1 MSVITFWHLHYSYAK
16 FGFCIVMQFQTLKSL
31 CRCCYAKFVCCSPD
45 QSSSRQHLSHFS
57 RDIAKFITHFIV
69 EEIDENTSM
78 EDLQK
83 MMAVALV
90 YRVLVCFYEVGHV
103 SCRPDTGSHSCVHLV
118 GLNQMQ
124 IKSIPRISTV

>member
-1 MSVITFWHLHYSYAK
+1 MFNVELILPIRLVT
-16 FGFCIVMQFQTLKSL
+16 GFLL
-31 CRCCYAKFVCCSPD
+31 
-45 QSSSRQHLSHFS
+45 L

-90 YRVLVCFYEVGHV
+90 YRVLVCVYEV
-103 SCRPDTGSHSCVHLV
+103 SKCL
-118 GLNQMQ
+118 
-124 IKSIPRISTV
+124 

>member
-1 MSVITFWHLHYSYAK
+1 
-16 FGFCIVMQFQTLKSL
+16 MQNRQFASIIAFNVKL
-31 CRCCYAKFVCCSPD
+31 FHHSPD
-45 QSSSRQHLSHFS
+45 PSSHRHAVSPLS

-90 YRVLVCFYEVGHV
+90 YRVLVCVYEV
-103 SCRPDTGSHSCVHLV
+103 S
-118 GLNQMQ
+118 Q
-124 IKSIPRISTV
+124 I